1 YECNEISQAI
11 LAKSQSQLMNA
22 VSRNPHLINE
32 PNVIGQTPLH
42 ISVTWTEGMRL
53 LLEAGC
59 NISLNDDFSYSPIF
73 YAAQLVLQEPFAI
86 LGERESVLN
95 RFQDSNPYDLSKIRS
110 MLHLMIHMEAS
121 WGLWNLFSEDSK
133 QDFEAIVDATIKL
146 VVKRRRMLESRARNS
161 LNAQDIKRLRLSS
174 ESVID
179 FNVPLAISMM
189 RGKID
194 VPASLGNF
202 SPSGGTVYHIEGLNL
217 RQADI
222 LWDAGFH
229 DINDLDSMGLSPS
242 MKCRVVSSEPS
253 LELAEWLVEKRA
265 RLHCRQKYPFSDQ
278 MAKKG
283 EDTGLRFGRIYKSER
298 ASSTT
303 ALHYLASAYAVTL

>member
-1 YECNEISQAI
+1 
-11 LAKSQSQLMNA
+11 
-22 VSRNPHLINE
+22 
-32 PNVIGQTPLH
+32 
-42 ISVTWTEGMRL
+42 
-53 LLEAGC
+53 
-59 NISLNDDFSYSPIF
+59 
-73 YAAQLVLQEPFAI
+73 
-86 LGERESVLN
+86 
-95 RFQDSNPYDLSKIRS
+95 
-110 MLHLMIHMEAS
+110 MEAS

-194 VPASLGNF
+194 VPASLENF

-217 RQADI
+217 RQADV

-229 DINDLDSMGLSPS
+229 DINDLDSMGLSPL
-242 MKCRVVSSEPS
+242 MKCRSWQSGS
-253 LELAEWLVEKRA
+253 WKRGPVYIA
-265 RLHCRQKYPFSDQ
+265 GRSTHFRT
-278 MAKKG
+278 KKG

-303 ALHYLASAYAVTL
+303 ALHYLASAYAVTLYWRLNGGKDIEDLLSKNSIVSE